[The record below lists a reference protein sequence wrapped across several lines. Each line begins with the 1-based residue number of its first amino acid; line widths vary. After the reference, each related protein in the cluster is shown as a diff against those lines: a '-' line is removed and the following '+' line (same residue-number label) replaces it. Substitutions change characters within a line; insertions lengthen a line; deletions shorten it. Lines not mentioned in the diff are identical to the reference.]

1 MPTALIT
8 GITGQDGSY
17 LTELLLSKG
26 YTIHGIVRR
35 ASRTE
40 RPRIDHLT
48 LDPTI
53 YGSRL
58 FLHYADI
65 QDATTLR
72 RILLKAAPDELYHLA
87 GQTHVGVSFEI
98 PESTCEFTAMG
109 TLRLLEIVRDLPK
122 LPRLLHV
129 GSSEVFGNPSES
141 PQNEDTSF
149 RPATPYG
156 VAKAFAVDMVRVYR
170 QAFGMFAVN
179 ALCYNHESP
188 RRGESFVTRKITRA
202 VARIKLGSRETL
214 KLGNIDSARDWGFAG
229 DYVDAMWRMLQHES
243 PDDFVIATGRLTTIR
258 EFLDCAF
265 SAVGLRWQDHVQTD
279 AAQFRAADA
288 QSLVGD
294 ASKALRVLGWQ
305 PAINLVNLVEMMVQS
320 DLAALRTRPS
330 SPAIH

>member
-1 MPTALIT
+1 MSTALIT

-26 YTIHGIVRR
+26 YTVHGIVRR

-48 LDPTI
+48 LDGAI

-58 FLHYADI
+58 FLHYADM

-72 RILLKAAPDELYHLA
+72 RILLKVAPDEVYHLA

-109 TLRLLEIVRDLPK
+109 TLRLLEIVRDRPRP
-122 LPRLLHV
+122 PRLLHV
-129 GSSEVFGNPSES
+129 GSSEVFGNPVES
-141 PQNEDTSF
+141 PQNEQTPF

-170 QAFGMFAVN
+170 QAFQMFAVN

-229 DYVDAMWRMLQHES
+229 DYVEAMWRMLQHDV
-243 PDDFVIATGRLTTIR
+243 PDDFVIATGRLATVR
-258 EFLDCAF
+258 EFLEYAF
-265 SAVGLRWQDHVQTD
+265 SSVGLRWQDHVQSD
-279 AAQFRAADA
+279 AAQYRAADVQA
-288 QSLVGD
+288 LVGD
-294 ASKALRVLGWQ
+294 ASKARHVLGWQ
-305 PAINLVNLVEMMVQS
+305 PTTDLVKLVEMMVNS
-320 DLAALRTRPS
+320 DLAALQSRRS
-330 SPAIH
+330 SAP

>member
-8 GITGQDGSY
+8 GVTGQDGSY

-26 YTIHGIVRR
+26 YTVHGIVRR

-48 LDPTI
+48 LDSSI
-53 YGSRL
+53 YGRRL
-58 FLHYADI
+58 YLHYADI

-72 RILLKAAPDELYHLA
+72 RILLKIAPDELYHLA

-122 LPRLLHV
+122 PPRLLHV
-129 GSSEVFGNPSES
+129 GSSEVFGNPVES
-141 PQNEDTSF
+141 PQNEETPF

-202 VARIKLGSRETL
+202 VARIKLGSEEVL

-229 DYVDAMWRMLQHES
+229 DYVEAMWRMLQLDT
-243 PDDFVIATGRLTTIR
+243 PDDFVLATGRLATVR
-258 EFLDCAF
+258 EFLEYAF
-265 SAVGLRWQDHVQTD
+265 SCVGLRWQDHVETD
-279 AAQFRAADA
+279 KAQYRALDVQA
-288 QSLVGD
+288 LVGD
-294 ASKALRVLGWQ
+294 ASKAKRVLGWQ
-305 PAINLVNLVEMMVQS
+305 PTVDLVKLVEMMVQA
-320 DLAALRTRPS
+320 DLTALRGREEPRLTS
-330 SPAIH
+330 